1 MSTKTIILSEDM
13 SQWVEQQAA
22 ARQISADEFVEQL
35 AREARARSAG
45 ADDDPELERLLLEG
59 LNSGPG
65 ERVTAKWWADFR
77 SELSAELKER
87 QQNVASSGTAP
98 A

>member
-22 ARQISADEFVEQL
+22 SRQISADEFVEQL
-35 AREARARSAG
+35 AREARAQSAG

-65 ERVTAKWWADFR
+65 EPLDENW
-77 SELSAELKER
+77 
-87 QQNVASSGTAP
+87 
-98 A
+98 